1 MTKHRTKEERRDE
14 ILQAA
19 ARCFAEKGY
28 YETTMDD
35 IVGACGLSKGTLY
48 WHFNSKMALFRSLV
62 DLWWGEILQ
71 RFVDVLS
78 EPVSVAEKFRL
89 ALRAMDESATVNP
102 ELIRAQL
109 EFLTMA
115 VRDPEL
121 LEWLRSFYDQTVG
134 LVEGLVRLG
143 ADSGE
148 FRPVDDAHALAQLMV
163 AAVDG
168 GVIHREL
175 LGEEAVEP
183 FQWEALAGA
192 FLKLLEAPGHE

>member
-1 MTKHRTKEERRDE
+1 MTKHRTKEERREE

-35 IVGACGLSKGTLY
+35 IVAACGLSKGTLY
-48 WHFNSKMALFRSLV
+48 WHFDNKMALFRCLV

-121 LEWLRSFYDQTVG
+121 LDWLRSFYNQSVG
-134 LVEGLVRLG
+134 LVEGLVQLG
-143 ADSGE
+143 IDSGE
-148 FRPVDDAHALAQLMV
+148 FRAVDARALAQLMV

-168 GVIHREL
+168 GVVHREI
-175 LGEEAVEP
+175 LGAEAEMP
-183 FQWEALAGA
+183 FQWETLADA
-192 FLKLLEAPGHE
+192 FMKLLEAPGHE